1 MKLPTKTNSG
11 GTRRQRGVYERP
23 SGSGTFWIC
32 YFDENGWRHREKVGP
47 YGLAVKVYQKRK
59 TEITERRFFPE
70 RIRQRAVLV
79 SAMIDEYLE
88 RVKGRMRSYV
98 DWARYARHW
107 KKALAGKTLRQVVP
121 GDVARYIARRRADGL
136 SEASVNRELT
146 FLRRVFKVAAE
157 DRLFDGENPVS
168 RRHFFKE
175 NNERLRYLTDDEE
188 QRLRKEI
195 GEDEWPKVAFALHTG
210 FRQGNQFRCRWVDVS
225 FETGTI
231 RARRPKSG
239 KDYFVPINDELRA
252 ILQGLPS
259 RLRSEWVFPSETG
272 KTALDAKN
280 YMHRV
285 FLPALQRAKI
295 ADFRWHDLRHT
306 FASRLV
312 MAGVDL
318 HTVQEL
324 MGHQSI
330 AMTQRYAH
338 LSPAHKLAAV
348 QRLVE
353 RPTAT
358 TTATDDAEP
367 KPALRAIEKVVDLQE
382 QKSEPC
388 WIRTNDPLLK
398 RQMLCHLS

>member
-1 MKLPTKTNSG
+1 
-11 GTRRQRGVYERP
+11 
-23 SGSGTFWIC
+23 
-32 YFDENGWRHREKVGP
+32 
-47 YGLAVKVYQKRK
+47 VKVYQKRK

-70 RIRQRAVLV
+70 RIRQREVLV

-98 DWARYARHW
+98 DWERYARHW
-107 KKALAGKTLRQVVP
+107 KKAFAGKTLRQVVP
-121 GDVARYIARRRADGL
+121 GDIARYIARRRADGL

-168 RRHFFKE
+168 RRLFFKE

-188 QRLRKEI
+188 HRLREAI
-195 GEDEWPKVAFALHTG
+195 GEDEWPKVAFALYTG
-210 FRQGNQFRCRWVDVS
+210 FRQGNQFRCRWADVN

-231 RARRPKSG
+231 RARKPKSG
-239 KDYFVPINDELRA
+239 KDYFVPINDELRT
-252 ILQGLPS
+252 ILQALPS
-259 RLRSEWVFPSETG
+259 RLRSEWVFPSATG
-272 KTALDAKN
+272 KTPLDANN

-285 FLPALQRAKI
+285 FLPALKRAKI
-295 ADFRWHDLRHT
+295 TDFHWHDARHT
-306 FASRLV
+306 FASRLA

-318 HTVQEL
+318 RTVQEL

-348 QRLVE
+348 QLLVR

-358 TTATDDAEP
+358 TTATDNGTR
-367 KPALRAIEKVVDLQE
+367 KPALGAVGKVVDLQGE
-382 QKSEPC
+382 RSEPSGT
-388 WIRTNDPLLK
+388 RTQDPLLK
-398 RQMLCHLS
+398 RLFGCAA